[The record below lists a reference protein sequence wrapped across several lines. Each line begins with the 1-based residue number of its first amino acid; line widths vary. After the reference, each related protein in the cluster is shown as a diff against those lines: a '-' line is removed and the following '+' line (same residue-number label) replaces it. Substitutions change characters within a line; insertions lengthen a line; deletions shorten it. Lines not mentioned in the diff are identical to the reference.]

1 MAWGRRATAILVS
14 TSVVFAT
21 VISVASADP
30 VSDDTDLRDASNHGL
45 AANIRYTEF
54 GVPHIKAA
62 NFTGLGYGYG
72 FAAAKDNLCE
82 LADIYLT
89 VGAQRSRFLGPD
101 APANDAY
108 GAASNS
114 LNSDLFFQQVN
125 DSGVVEHQVAM
136 AAPFGPRPEVRDLIR
151 GYVAGYNRFLRD
163 TGVSRI
169 SDPACRGAAWMRP
182 ITELDVYRQFYALST
197 LAGAGQVIDGIANAT
212 PPVAAVADPP
222 VPVNAGALVRD
233 ALGDKDMGSNAIA
246 IGAAGT
252 ASHRG
257 LLLGNPHYPWHGGR
271 RFWEA
276 QLTVPGRM
284 DVSGAGL
291 LGIPMVQIGFNS
303 DVAWSHT
310 VATLTTFG
318 LYQVKLA
325 PGTPTSYLVDG
336 KPEAMTSRTVT
347 VQVLGTGGAVSS
359 VGRTLYSTRYGP
371 VVSPELG
378 LPLAWTTSSAYAVR
392 DANQGNLRGLNTWF
406 ELGLARNTGD
416 IVSVL
421 SSTQGVPW
429 VNTIATDRFGHA
441 LYADIQVAPNISEDL
456 ARRCNTPLGAAVYPG
471 SGLTVFDGSL
481 SGCAWGTDPDALV
494 PGIFGPSHLPLLNRL
509 DYVENSNDSAW
520 LANPK
525 APITN
530 YPRVIGDLG
539 TPRNLRTRMGIT
551 AIEQQ
556 LATHRFTRQSLQD
569 LLFSDQSYAG
579 ASAASSV
586 ASMCFTA
593 LPAEQSACTALSRWD
608 ETMRAGS
615 RGALLF
621 ERFWTRAGGLPGLWQ
636 VPFNPADPVNTPN
649 TLNTANPLV
658 QKALADAIAELRT
671 AGIAPDAP
679 LGANHYVVRNGQRI
693 GLPGGLGAQGVLNV
707 ITLAPWDPAHGD
719 TEIVHGSSYIQA
731 VSFTGDRCP
740 DAANLLTYSQSGN
753 PNSPHYADQTRLFA
767 AGHWV
772 RARFCESDILT
783 SPDLHV
789 IRLR

>member
-1 MAWGRRATAILVS
+1 MTWGRRATALVVS
-14 TSVVFAT
+14 TATAFAT

-62 NFTGLGYGYG
+62 NFAGLGYGYG
-72 FAAAKDNLCE
+72 FAAAKDDVCE

-89 VGAQRSRFLGPD
+89 VGAQRSRYLGPN

-125 DSGVVEHQVAM
+125 DSGVVERQAAM
-136 AAPFGPRPEVRDLIR
+136 APPFGPRAEVRDLIR
-151 GYVAGYNRFLRD
+151 GYVAGYNKFLRD

-169 SDPACRGAAWMRP
+169 SDPACRGAAWVRP
-182 ITELDVYRQFYALST
+182 ISELDVYRQFYALST
-197 LAGAGQVIDGIANAT
+197 LAGAGQVIDGITAAA
-212 PPVAAVADPP
+212 PPAAAVADPP
-222 VPVNAGALVRD
+222 IPAGVGALVRD

-246 IGAAGT
+246 IGSAGT
-252 ASHRG
+252 ANHRG

-310 VATLTTFG
+310 VATPTTFG
-318 LYQVKLA
+318 LYQLKLV

-336 KPEAMTSRTVT
+336 KPEAMTSHTVT
-347 VQVLGTGGAVSS
+347 VQVQGTGGSVSS
-359 VGRTLYSTRYGP
+359 VSRTLYSTRYGQ
-371 VVSPELG
+371 VVSPVLG

-406 ELGLARNTGD
+406 ELGQARDTGE
-416 IVSVL
+416 IAGVL

-441 LYADIQVAPNISEDL
+441 LYADIQVAPNITEDL

-471 SGLTVFDGSL
+471 SGLTVFDGSTTA
-481 SGCAWGTDPDALV
+481 CAWGTDPDALV
-494 PGIFGPSHLPLLNRL
+494 PGIFGPSHLPQLNRS

-520 LANPK
+520 LANRK

-530 YPRVIGDLG
+530 YPRVIGDIG

-556 LATHRFTRQSLQD
+556 LATHPFTRQSLQD

-579 ASAASSV
+579 SVAGSAV

-593 LPAEQSACTALSRWD
+593 LPAEQAACTALSHWD
-608 ETMRAGS
+608 GTMRVGS

-621 ERFWTRAGGLPGLWQ
+621 ERFWTRAGGVPGLWQ

-658 QKALADAIAELRT
+658 QKALADAIAELR
-671 AGIAPDAP
+671 AANIAPDAP
-679 LGANHYVVRNGQRI
+679 LGLNHYVIRNGERI

-707 ITLAPWDPAHGD
+707 ITPAPWDPAHGD
-719 TEIVHGSSYIQA
+719 TEVVHGSSYIQA

-740 DAANLLTYSQSGN
+740 DAANLLTYSQSSN
-753 PNSPHYADQTRLFA
+753 PNSPHYADQTAVFA
-767 AGHWV
+767 ASHWV
-772 RARFCESDILT
+772 RARFCESDILH